1 MRRALR
7 RRSVEPQRERTDG
20 PVTAARVDHLWFQ
33 ARLAMN
39 VLGARRVLL
48 TATTT
53 VVGKRGRI
61 RRAAEV
67 DRPANTRVCRNVL
80 TIVLG
85 VGIACRMD
93 TMNGAAAER
102 ARIALDPGRTFTADL
117 HVAGITGRSGVAGRY
132 GVCAPNRGTANGA
145 RVTLVRLRAR
155 LGIRNHSVA
164 LVADGYRQTTALV
177 AARFYRS
184 AVPDGASLPLHSA
197 AGIAPRSGATRAR
210 LPALGSTGAAETRA
224 RLCQTHRLGIATASR
239 EREQQASSQENTR
252 QAHGSGSASS
262 VPRGAHCIAARSP
275 ASALRL
281 KTRSSVVRDAAYDT
295 TPVGWAEHA
304 GARES
309 AEILRAV
316 GNAN

>member
-1 MRRALR
+1 
-7 RRSVEPQRERTDG
+7 
-20 PVTAARVDHLWFQ
+20 
-33 ARLAMN
+33 
-39 VLGARRVLL
+39 
-48 TATTT
+48 
-53 VVGKRGRI
+53 
-61 RRAAEV
+61 
-67 DRPANTRVCRNVL
+67 
-80 TIVLG
+80 
-85 VGIACRMD
+85 MD

-102 ARIALDPGRTFTADL
+102 ARIALDPGRTFTADF

-164 LVADGYRQTTALV
+164 LVADGYGQTTALV

-210 LPALGSTGAAETRA
+210 LPALGSTGAAETGA

-262 VPRGAHCIAARSP
+262 VPHGSHCIAARSPLRVPGAGTIRGAP

-281 KTRSSVVRDAAYDT
+281 KTRSSVVRDAAYDA
-295 TPVGWAEHA
+295 TPLGWAEHA